1 MHFFQ
6 EVTSAPTS
14 TTNTASN
21 GAVERGRLAVP
32 QPGTNSHHSLRIEEN
47 QLYKRVQSEEGP
59 SVQRSRLVSP
69 PSRRRNPNTL
79 SAAGEYLSP
88 TRNDTERNTQLYDF
102 QLHFD
107 KRDMLK

>member
-14 TTNTASN
+14 TTNTANS

-59 SVQRSRLVSP
+59 SLQRSRLVSP

-88 TRNDTERNTQLYDF
+88 TRNDSERNTQLYDF
-102 QLHFD
+102 HFN
-107 KRDMLK
+107 KM